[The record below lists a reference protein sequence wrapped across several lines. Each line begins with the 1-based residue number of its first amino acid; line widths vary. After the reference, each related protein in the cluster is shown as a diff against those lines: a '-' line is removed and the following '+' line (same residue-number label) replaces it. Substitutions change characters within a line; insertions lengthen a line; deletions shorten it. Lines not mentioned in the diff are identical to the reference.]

1 MTNLNMRPYRDDE
14 DYWRI
19 RAFMREVFLCNNR
32 REIGWQASRFDYWRW
47 HMVENVQVVPSLAEA
62 VFLWETSDGR
72 LAAVV
77 NADSQTEAILTIHP
91 DFLTTELETDMLTTA
106 EQRLGIPGQPFYA
119 FLHDLLPARQSL
131 LQRLGYTVGSGKPE
145 HQWQRDLTLPLPA
158 APLSEGYAVRP
169 INDLDSGD
177 WQQRS
182 WVSWRA
188 FHPDEPD
195 DAYEGWEWSLN
206 WKRSPLYRRDLDIV
220 ATAPD
225 QQIAAYCVVWY
236 DDVTRTALFDP
247 VAVMPE
253 YQRLGLG
260 RAIMVEAMR
269 RAGAMG
275 AVLAT
280 VSGFDLAANG
290 LYRSLFPQVDRN
302 TPWVKLPR
310 Q

>member
-1 MTNLNMRPYRDDE
+1 MDRLTMRPYQCDE
-14 DYWRI
+14 DYWQI
-19 RAFMREVFLCNNR
+19 RAFMREVYLGNNR

-47 HMVENVQVVPSLAEA
+47 HMVENVQIVDLLENAI
-62 VFLWETSDGR
+62 FLWETEAGR
-72 LAAVV
+72 LVAVL

-91 DFLTTELETDMLTTA
+91 DFLTPELEADMLTVA
-106 EQRLGIPGQPFYA
+106 EQHLGTPGQPFFA
-119 FLHDLLPARQSL
+119 FLHERTPARQPL
-131 LQRLGYTVGSGKPE
+131 LQQLGYTVGKGKPE
-145 HQWQRDLTLPLPA
+145 HQWRRDLTLPLPA
-158 APLSEGYAVRP
+158 VALREGYAVRP
-169 INDLDSGD
+169 INDLDSGE

-195 DAYEGWEWSLN
+195 TDYEGWEWSLN

-220 ATAPD
+220 ATTPD
-225 QQIAAYCVVWY
+225 QRIAAYCVLWL

-260 RAIMVEAMR
+260 RGIMLEAMHH
-269 RAGAMG
+269 AQAMG

-280 VSGFDLAANG
+280 VSGYDAPANA
-290 LYRSLFPQVDRN
+290 LYRSLFPDCDLN
-302 TPWVKLPR
+302 TPWVKFL
-310 Q
+310 